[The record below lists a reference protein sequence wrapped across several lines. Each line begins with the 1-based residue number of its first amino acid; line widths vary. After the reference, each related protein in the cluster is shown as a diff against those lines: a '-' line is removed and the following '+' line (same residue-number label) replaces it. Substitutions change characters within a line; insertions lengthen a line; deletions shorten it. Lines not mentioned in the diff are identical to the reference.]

1 VIVVTGA
8 TGTLGRRVLRLLEDR
23 GLNMRIV
30 TRDRSRVPQSLSA
43 RVEVVLGD
51 LRNASVRG
59 AAVVGARTVIA
70 AATGFGGASGAG
82 PRAVDRDA
90 NVGLIEAAEA
100 AGVEHF
106 ILLSVAGAAPEH
118 AGELRRMKHAAEEA
132 LKRSSLDW
140 TIVRPRPYMETFV
153 EVIGRPLL
161 ETGGTRVFGTG
172 DNPINFVSA
181 ADVAHVVLEAVV
193 DGRLRGKTIEVDGP
207 ENLTLNELVQA
218 VEKAVGRRGRV
229 SHAPVAAL
237 RLTSV
242 LLRPFKPGLAGRM
255 QAAVGMATTNMAA
268 DVGRAPG
275 WPRSHPE
282 IRVADVIGSDLLGT
296 C

>member
-1 VIVVTGA
+1 
-8 TGTLGRRVLRLLEDR
+8 LRLLDER
-23 GLNMRIV
+23 GLKVRIV
-30 TRDRSRVPQSLSA
+30 TRDRSRLPEGLSP
-43 RVEVVLGD
+43 RVEVVPGD
-51 LRNASVRG
+51 LRDASVRE
-59 AAVVGARTVIA
+59 AAVVGAHTVIA

-82 PRAVDRDA
+82 PRAIDRDA
-90 NVGLIEAAEA
+90 NVGLIAAAEA

-106 ILLSVAGAAPEH
+106 ILLSVAGAAPDH

-153 EVIGRPLL
+153 QVIGRPLL

-193 DGRLRGKTIEVDGP
+193 DERLRGKTIEVDGP

-229 SHAPVAAL
+229 SHAPVAVL
-237 RLTSV
+237 SLTSV

-275 WPRSHPE
+275 WPRSLSQT
-282 IRVADVIGSDLLGT
+282 RVADVIASDLMRT
-296 C
+296 R